1 MPDKNDQLNN
11 RRNDKEKNEFLSTE
25 VQEVEK
31 KFSDVVRYIEKL
43 GKDAAKIQEQLSKL
57 KPNYQDEA
65 SNINFSFTRKH
76 LNHYLVLINR
86 DKKGLGINSIKNLFI
101 CLFFLLVIASIFFE
115 KKKVSNF
122 NFEIAKGSLTY
133 EKIMFSDLIVIG
145 IISIIIVHLMA
156 VFSHSHARIEN
167 GIKPRIGLIL
177 ILISIPIIVVM
188 PIIIQTPNS
197 IIILTLISI
206 LIINF
211 CIDKNMKF
219 LKNVFQFA
227 LSPDLFY
234 ASLNKESIKKSI
246 FENEYFGG
254 NSFYKDEKGYTP
266 NHWNAIKI
274 ELKSYI
280 QNCNWLN
287 VIISVILAIIG
298 FIIIKLNY
306 IPYFYIQLFLCIII
320 FRIISRGI
328 EVIISFYKDIV
339 TTETKLFHSESDNGK
354 NYEYIYGFKSSIL
367 NQKARLSLAIHTL
380 FEFVILFAIAYYVF
394 FNFLALTDCSFISVN
409 QSSCE
414 KNEITPPSFYEMLL
428 FSGSL
433 GVFNISYGNYQ
444 NILLGFLHV
453 SQILISAVLILISI
467 AQYAGGNSKL
477 SSEEEAL
484 YRNAAIAERENE
496 SIDEE
501 IQSIIED
508 KEKLDERIKK
518 LNDGEKEKL
527 GEKIE
532 DLDKQICSINDEK
545 KKLDD
550 SYLRKSLDL
559 SNS

>member
-1 MPDKNDQLNN
+1 MQENKG
-11 RRNDKEKNEFLSTE
+11 KEKNEFSKVESE
-25 VQEVEK
+25 VDKIVKEVDKIEK
-31 KFSDVVRYIEKL
+31 KATEALK
-43 GKDAAKIQEQLSKL
+43 ELSEL
-57 KPNYQDEA
+57 KSKYHNGD
-65 SNINFSFTRKH
+65 SSFNFSFTRNH
-76 LNHYLVLINR
+76 LNHYLILK
-86 DKKGLGINSIKNLFI
+86 DKNSISIYKI
-101 CLFFLLVIASIFFE
+101 FFSCMFVLLIIASIIITNE
-115 KKKVSNF
+115 KLLSFDFDTFKMPF
-122 NFEIAKGSLTY
+122 NCNN
-133 EKIMFSDLIVIG
+133 IVDKEL
-145 IISIIIVHLMA
+145 IISGVIAITLVHLLA
-156 VFSHSHARIEN
+156 FYSHILARNDDRMKLNLIL
-167 GIKPRIGLIL
+167 IQIAILIL
-177 ILISIPIIVVM
+177 ILIP
-188 PIIIQTPNS
+188 IQTLT
-197 IIILTLISI
+197 IILNQIPMPLLILNLMSLLFLIVLFTDKKVTLM
-206 LIINF
+206 
-211 CIDKNMKF
+211 CIF
-219 LKNVFQFA
+219 SFI

-234 ASLNKESIKKSI
+234 AKYNKNSIKVNIKI
-246 FENEYFGG
+246 NRKDYGG